1 MAFLI
6 GVDGGG
12 TSCRA
17 VIATSD
23 GTRLGEGLAGPANI
37 MTDLN
42 TARDNILEA
51 AGLAAREAGLPET
64 RITESAAV
72 LGLAGANI
80 GNNSSRIVS
89 LLPFRISH
97 VETDA
102 RIALHGALGETDG
115 AVAVVGTGSVF
126 MSQNHGRIRSIGG
139 WGFAVGDF
147 CSGARLG
154 RTLLQEVLR
163 AYDKIREESEL
174 TREILARFGNNPST
188 LVEYAQ
194 AAKPGD
200 FSSFAPVLFE
210 YADRGDAVASAI
222 VSSAVED
229 LEENLRAL
237 IWVEELPFCLLGGLA
252 SSYSKRLNGPFKER
266 ERRPKGNALSGA
278 LAIAVTMFGETHGGI
293 RNHG

>member
-17 VIATSD
+17 VIATRD
-23 GTRLGEGLAGPANI
+23 GTRLGEGLAGSANI

-51 AGLAAREAGLPET
+51 AGLAARQAGLPESWMS
-64 RITESAAV
+64 ESAAV

-89 LLPFRISH
+89 LLPFRVSH

-102 RIALHGALGETDG
+102 RIALHGALDETDG

-126 MSQNHGRIRSIGG
+126 MSQNRGRIRSIGG

-163 AYDKIREESEL
+163 AYDKIRAESEL
-174 TREILARFGNNPST
+174 TREILARFGNNPGT

-194 AAKPGD
+194 VAKPGD

-210 YADRGDAVASAI
+210 YADRGDPVAFAI
-222 VSSAVED
+222 VSGAVED

-237 IWVEELPFCLLGGLA
+237 IWAEDLPFCLLGGLA
-252 SSYSKRLNGPFKER
+252 SSYSKRLSSPFKQR
-266 ERRPKGNALSGA
+266 ERPPKGNALGGA
-278 LAIAVTMFGETHGGI
+278 LAMAVAMFGETHRSI

>member
-1 MAFLI
+1 MVFLI

-23 GTRLGEGLAGPANI
+23 GTRLGEGLAGSANI

-42 TARDNILEA
+42 TARGNILEA
-51 AGLAAREAGLPET
+51 AGLAARQAGLS
-64 RITESAAV
+64 ESRMSECAAV

-80 GNNSSRIVS
+80 GKNSRRIAS

-126 MSQNHGRIRSIGG
+126 MSQQRGRIRSIGG

-174 TREILARFGNNPST
+174 TREVLARFENNPST

-200 FSSFAPVLFE
+200 FSTFAPSLFE
-210 YADRGDAVASAI
+210 YADRGDPIASDI

-237 IWVEELPFCLLGGLA
+237 IWAEELPFCLLGGLA
-252 SSYSKRLNGPFKER
+252 SSYSKRLSGPLKQR
-266 ERRPKGNALSGA
+266 EQPPKGNALSGA
-278 LAIAVTMFGETHGGI
+278 LSMAVSMFGQTGGMQ
-293 RNHG
+293 NHG

>member
-17 VIATSD
+17 VIAASD
-23 GTRLGEGLAGPANI
+23 GTRLGEGLAGSANI

-42 TARDNILEA
+42 MARDNIVAA
-51 AGLAAREAGLPET
+51 AGLAAREAGLA
-64 RITESAAV
+64 ESGISECAAV

-80 GNNSSRIVS
+80 GNYANRIAS
-89 LLPFRISH
+89 LLPFRVSH
-97 VETDA
+97 VESDA
-102 RIALHGALGETDG
+102 RIALYGALGETDG

-126 MSQNHGRIRSIGG
+126 MSQNRGRIRSIGG

-163 AYDKIREESEL
+163 AYDGIRQASDL
-174 TREILARFGNNPST
+174 TREVLARFEDNPST
-188 LVEYAQ
+188 LVEFAQ
-194 AAKPGD
+194 KAKPGD
-200 FSSFAPVLFE
+200 FSSFAPLLFE
-210 YADRGDAVASAI
+210 HADRGDPVACEI
-222 VSSAVED
+222 VTSAVGD

-237 IWVEELPFCLLGGLA
+237 IWAEELPFCLLGGLA
-252 SSYSKRLNGPFKER
+252 SSYSKRLSDTFKTR
-266 ERRPKGNALSGA
+266 ERSPKGNALSGA
-278 LAIAVTMFGETHGGI
+278 LAMAVSMFGNAHEGMQ
-293 RNHG
+293 NHG